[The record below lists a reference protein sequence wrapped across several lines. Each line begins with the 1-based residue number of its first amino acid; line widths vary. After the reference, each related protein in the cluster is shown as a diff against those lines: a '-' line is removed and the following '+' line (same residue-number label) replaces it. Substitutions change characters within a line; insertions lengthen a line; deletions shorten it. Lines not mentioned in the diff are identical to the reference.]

1 MKVKCSKCKH
11 VISVS
16 DEKLEGKEGK
26 IKLRCPSC
34 KTPLAVRLPSKTAGA
49 QEGEAVWYYSL
60 DGNQEG
66 PVTAPVL
73 KSLIADGKVHGGTDV
88 WRPGLDEWVK
98 ASTLEELWDG
108 ATRTTTLEA
117 PIAAASD
124 IFSEK
129 TMEIDAANLEDLP
142 RPEAAASRAE
152 APSYAPTYSDSD
164 PSLDPAKAAL
174 ERSKAMLEQ
183 AASAPAPEPILFPAA
198 SQAPAPKKEEEE
210 DLFGSFGAGSSS
222 QDDDEGV
229 DAANLAHTRRETSVL
244 FSLDDM
250 KGKKGKKAKAA
261 VEHDSGLIDIRQMA
275 VERRD
280 DDIFASFGGGQT
292 AAEEP
297 SHLMGA
303 GGQNSIATAALNVPI
318 LKRKKKWPFVVAA
331 VTVGL
336 IVVIGV
342 GGFYVAF
349 NAFFGPGSPKWLE
362 DQLRAAHTNALNDA
376 TTLSKKA
383 SEELAAQKDS
393 KLKEVEGKIEALRTE
408 HDKRYAMLDSEA
420 DKARKEVQAKFD
432 EEIGALNKEK
442 ADLQEKL
449 VAMAG
454 EKKVVVVQQ
463 PVPGEVKNPENPT
476 PPVNNE
482 TPPAGDGGKKPN
494 STTTNPKTNNPKT
507 NNPKTNNPTDAGGTQ
522 GGKTP
527 TNPTNPTNST
537 TGNEVKNPTNNEAAD
552 ILGKIDGGTGGD
564 TGDGGT
570 AKKALTTTDVTK
582 AVAEA
587 RPGMK
592 DCFSQYAGELE
603 GATIRARLTIAPNGE
618 VTGVVIASAEYAG
631 TALGNC
637 VRDKMNKMKFPA
649 FSGSPVTKT
658 ISVRLP

>member
-26 IKLRCPSC
+26 IKLRCPAC
-34 KTPLAVRLPSKTAGA
+34 KTPLAVRLPSKAAGP

-66 PVTAPVL
+66 PVTAAVM

-98 ASTLEELWDG
+98 ASTLEELWEG
-108 ATRTTTLEA
+108 TARTNTMEA
-117 PIAAASD
+117 PVAAASD
-124 IFSEK
+124 VFSEK
-129 TMEIDAANLEDLP
+129 TMEIDAANLEDLQ
-142 RPEAAASRAE
+142 RPDLDSSRAE
-152 APSYAPTYSDSD
+152 SPVYSDSD

-183 AASAPAPEPILFPAA
+183 AAAEPAPEPIHIPAA
-198 SQAPAPKKEEEE
+198 QPAPVPKKEEED
-210 DLFGSFGAGSSS
+210 DLFGSFGAGSDSHE
-222 QDDDEGV
+222 DEEAV
-229 DAANLAHTRRETSVL
+229 DSANLAHTRRETSVL
-244 FSLDDM
+244 FSLDEM
-250 KGKKGKKAKAA
+250 KGGKKGKKAKKA
-261 VEHDSGLIDIRQMA
+261 VEDDSGLIDIRQMS
-275 VERRD
+275 VEKRD

-292 AAEEP
+292 VAEEP

-303 GGQNSIATAALNVPI
+303 GGQNSMATAALNVPI

-331 VTVGL
+331 VAVGL
-336 IVVIGV
+336 IVVLGA

-349 NAFFGPGSPKWLE
+349 NAYFGPGSPKWLE

-383 SEELAAQKDS
+383 SEELASQKDA
-393 KLKEVEGKIEALRTE
+393 KLKEVEDKIEALRNE
-408 HDKRYAMLDSEA
+408 HDKRYALLDSEA
-420 DKARKEVQAKFD
+420 DKARKEVQSKFD
-432 EEIGALNKEK
+432 EEIGVLNKQKTE
-442 ADLQEKL
+442 LQEKL

-463 PVPGEVKNPENPT
+463 PVPADVKTPENPT
-476 PPVNNE
+476 PPNPTDN
-482 TPPAGDGGKKPN
+482 PPEDGGKKPN
-494 STTTNPKTNNPKT
+494 NTTNNPKTNNPKT
-507 NNPKTNNPTDAGGTQ
+507 NNPKTNNPTDGGGTQ

-527 TNPTNPTNST
+527 TNPTNPTNNT

-552 ILGKIDGGTGGD
+552 ILGKVDGGTGSDG
-564 TGDGGT
+564 GDGGT

-618 VTGVVIASAEYAG
+618 VTGVVVASAEYAG